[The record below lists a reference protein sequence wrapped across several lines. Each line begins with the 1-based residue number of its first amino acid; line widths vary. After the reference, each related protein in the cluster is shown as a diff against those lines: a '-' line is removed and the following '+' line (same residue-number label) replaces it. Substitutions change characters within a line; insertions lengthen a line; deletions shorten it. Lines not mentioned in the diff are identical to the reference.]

1 MHKKCYT
8 CYLTSILFF
17 DSAINPHPSPR
28 NVVYTFHEP
37 VLCNVIYSI
46 YAVYNKL
53 IRLALTFNQVTQK
66 RLMTYMYTKE
76 LESTNKTNN
85 EIVKNSLKYIC
96 SL

>member
-1 MHKKCYT
+1 MHKECYT

-37 VLCNVIYSI
+37 VLFDLRCVQQ
-46 YAVYNKL
+46 YNKL
-53 IRLALTFNQVTQK
+53 ICLALTFNQVTQK

-85 EIVKNSLKYIC
+85 EIVKNSLEYIC